1 MPQRLA
7 NVFGK
12 VLPCVIVLLKVKS
25 NLRYGITDW
34 GVRHTL
40 SGPGLEVQHV
50 TKYLLIGEILGWEVA
65 MAWTGGARK

>member
-1 MPQRLA
+1 MGHILLPQRLT
-7 NVFGK
+7 NVFGTA
-12 VLPCVIVLLKVKS
+12 LPCVIVLLRVKS

-50 TKYLLIGEILGWEVA
+50 TKYLLIGEIL
-65 MAWTGGARK
+65 